1 MKSVY
6 YGMFAFAL
14 ISTASVLY
22 ANELKDACYSLSSW
36 LTKIER
42 TVSAGT
48 QTIPTLAPARRDLV
62 QIARSKQSRS
72 RVERI

>member
-14 ISTASVLY
+14 MSTASVLY

-48 QTIPTLAPARRDLV
+48 QTIPTLVPARDV
-62 QIARSKQSRS
+62 AKQAMLSL
-72 RVERI
+72 RVV

>member
-14 ISTASVLY
+14 MSTASGFY

-42 TVSAGT
+42 TVSVGT
-48 QTIPTLAPARRDLV
+48 QTIPTLALARDV
-62 QIARSKQSRS
+62 AKQAMLRRF
-72 RVERI
+72 RVV

>member
-6 YGMFAFAL
+6 YGMFAFTL

-48 QTIPTLAPARRDLV
+48 QTIPTLARAREGFPKTP
-62 QIARSKQSRS
+62 RSGPRS
-72 RVERI
+72 T

>member
-36 LTKIER
+36 LTKSWDRQGFETAALSIR
-42 TVSAGT
+42 HDLAGRAMVRGLLP
-48 QTIPTLAPARRDLV
+48 I
-62 QIARSKQSRS
+62 SRK
-72 RVERI
+72 